1 MGGSQC
7 TNLGQ
12 AEVKAATEA
21 KSKADQHYKI
31 TTTEVTKASSATVD
45 FGSRTYSSLTP
56 GKCEMFY
63 SSNVYTTAKTRYTSA
78 VTAQTKAKG
87 AAEQAAK
94 SLTAAIEAAKK
105 EVSKCLCKTKSD
117 HNTAFATNSAAD
129 TANQKA
135 WSFACKVECVLD
147 GKTACKCSAAPKCKR
162 AKVTAAV
169 DAAHCTAAADAK
181 KKAEEEAKKKA
192 AEEAKKKAE
201 EEAKKKAAEEA
212 KKNSKCPTGYKYC
225 TTSPNYNHP
234 DSLVNGKG
242 ISVVK
247 IGQPFCDYQ
256 HDCTGDLNC
265 QLGRNVACVKVPRGA
280 AATKCKYCA
289 TINNRHKYN
298 GFCSNDKALVDDA
311 YKCMRKFEG
320 GIHAAAEFEDKK
332 FIQMSHGDQRFKS
345 GFHKFIDSKPTCH
358 ARTLAKPTFGACPAK
373 W

>member
-1 MGGSQC
+1 MRCTILAVSLVAIIYASASSDSVVPEDSLYALDDDLSEARSTVEQMTNSGRSDKDCRKLVTETRQEVTVNVDSCQKIMNGLPNGSQC

-56 GKCEMFY
+56 GKCETFY

-78 VTAQTKAKG
+78 VTAQTMAKG

-147 GKTACKCSAAPKCKR
+147 GKTSCKCSAAPKCKR
-162 AKVTAAV
+162 AEVTSAV
-169 DAAHCTAAADAK
+169 KEESCPAK
-181 KKAEEEAKKKA
+181 GEELDQKTIGDHLKQFVCLACRKTCLHEEGAGAKNKAKRK
-192 AEEAKKKAE
+192 
-201 EEAKKKAAEEA
+201 
-212 KKNSKCPTGYKYC
+212 
-225 TTSPNYNHP
+225 
-234 DSLVNGKG
+234 
-242 ISVVK
+242 
-247 IGQPFCDYQ
+247 
-256 HDCTGDLNC
+256 
-265 QLGRNVACVKVPRGA
+265 R
-280 AATKCKYCA
+280 
-289 TINNRHKYN
+289 
-298 GFCSNDKALVDDA
+298 
-311 YKCMRKFEG
+311 CMRKRCRKRCKTAGLF
-320 GIHAAAEFEDKK
+320 
-332 FIQMSHGDQRFKS
+332 R
-345 GFHKFIDSKPTCH
+345 
-358 ARTLAKPTFGACPAK
+358 RL
-373 W
+373 